1 LKELAKNPYNTYSSF
16 LLKLLQESHMENT
29 EQLMPGIVDNQWG
42 PIVQRVAIY
51 AKILFSD
58 ALSQSSHGSGSN
70 GMKMSPRK

>member
-1 LKELAKNPYNTYSSF
+1 
-16 LLKLLQESHMENT
+16 MENT